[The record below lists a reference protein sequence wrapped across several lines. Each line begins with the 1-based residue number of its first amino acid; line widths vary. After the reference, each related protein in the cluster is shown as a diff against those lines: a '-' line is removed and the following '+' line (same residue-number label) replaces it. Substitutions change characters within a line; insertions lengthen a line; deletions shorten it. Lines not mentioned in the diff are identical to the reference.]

1 MNRRTTRLAVAATM
15 LCATIALSACGPD
28 RNDGKGAVDGTTG
41 TAKEQPDNKFSA
53 DLREYAVHVTGHV
66 AQAGDVTFTVT
77 NYGTIQHEFLVI
89 KSDYLAGQIPFNGD
103 KFDEEE
109 KGVEN
114 VGETGE
120 FDPGLT
126 KTVTVKLT
134 PGHYQLVCNIP
145 GHYKKGMAI
154 PFEVI

>member
-1 MNRRTTRLAVAATM
+1 MNRRTARFTVVAAM
-15 LCATIALSACGPD
+15 LCGTVALSACGPD
-28 RNDGKGAVDGTTG
+28 RNDGMGAVDGTSG
-41 TAKEQPDNKFSA
+41 TAKEQPDNKLSA
-53 DLREYAVHVTGHV
+53 DVREYAVHVTDHV
-66 AQAGDVTFTVT
+66 AKAGDVTFTVT

-89 KSDYLAGQIPFNGD
+89 KTDYPVGQIPVDGEKFN
-103 KFDEEE
+103 EEAN
-109 KGVEN
+109 GVAN
-114 VGETGE
+114 LGETGE

-134 PGHYQLVCNIP
+134 PGRYQLVCNIP

>member
-1 MNRRTTRLAVAATM
+1 MNRRTARIAVAAAT
-15 LCATIALSACGPD
+15 LCSAVALSACGPD
-28 RNDGKGAVDGTTG
+28 RNDGMGAIDGAPG
-41 TAKEQPDNKFSA
+41 TVKEQPDNKISA
-53 DLREYAVHVTGHV
+53 DVREYAIHVTDHV
-66 AQAGDVTFTVT
+66 AKAGDVTFTVT

-114 VGETGE
+114 LGETGE

-126 KTVTVKLT
+126 KAVTVKLA